1 MSEKKFRHPAG
12 VAIRQGL
19 DATRYRRSAEG
30 RGESQARRAH
40 NDRFYSNQDK
50 ETKRHLRRAR
60 KQADAKKGEFMRQR
74 DISYMP
80 DEAIQNAVE
89 QVRGRRNLKMGG
101 AVMKS
106 RGGTFKGIF

>member
-1 MSEKKFRHPAG
+1 
-12 VAIRQGL
+12 
-19 DATRYRRSAEG
+19 
-30 RGESQARRAH
+30 
-40 NDRFYSNQDK
+40 
-50 ETKRHLRRAR
+50 
-60 KQADAKKGEFMRQR
+60 MRQR

>member
-19 DATRYRRSAEG
+19 DATRYRRSPEG

-40 NDRFYSNQDK
+40 NDRFYPNQDK

-60 KQADAKKGEFMRQR
+60 KQSDSKKGEFMREY

-80 DEAIQNAVE
+80 GEATQNA
-89 QVRGRRNLKMGG
+89 RFRRRRNLKMGG
-101 AVMKS
+101 AVMKA

>member
-1 MSEKKFRHPAG
+1 MSGKKFRHPAG

-40 NDRFYSNQDK
+40 NDRFYPNQDK
-50 ETKRHLRRAR
+50 KTKRHLKRMR
-60 KQADAKKGEFMRQR
+60 KQSDAKKGEFMRNY

-80 DEAIQNAVE
+80 GEATRNAIE
-89 QVRGRRNLKMGG
+89 QVRRRRNLPTG
-101 AVMKS
+101 AVMRA
-106 RGGTFKGIF
+106 RGGTFKGMF